1 MQYLKDEV
9 RNSIAKEALKEF
21 KELGYKG
28 TSIRTIAKNSN
39 TSVGNIYKY
48 FESKEDLY
56 EQLIGSVY
64 HKLMSYIN
72 QFGEVEVNDKAE
84 EFFYQLMEKIVEIF
98 KENSTEIAIFLNKSE
113 GSKYENCKAV
123 FVDFITRIVTKQMSY
138 CLSRQGKKLK
148 GNFIIHLISYSL
160 VESISIIVRERED
173 GHEVRELILT
183 LIKVFYDDLERKLDS
198 EDIK

>member
-28 TSIRTIAKNSN
+28 ASIRSIAKNSN

-56 EQLIGSVY
+56 EQLIGYVY

-98 KENSTEIAIFLNKSE
+98 KENSTEIAILLNKSE
-113 GSKYENCKAV
+113 GSKYENCKVV

-138 CLSRQGKKLK
+138 CLLRQGKKLK
-148 GNFIIHLISYSL
+148 DNFIIHLISYSL

-183 LIKVFYDDLERKLDS
+183 LIKVFYDDLEKKLDS